1 MSTEKTIARGVR
13 LPESVWER
21 LDVDAEGLGMTTNEY
36 IRRRL
41 RMPSAGQKTPDAGQK
56 SPSVPDLVEVE

>member
-1 MSTEKTIARGVR
+1 MNTEKTIARGVR

-41 RMPSAGQKTPDAGQK
+41 RMPDAGQK
-56 SPSVPDLVEVE
+56 SPGAALGEFE